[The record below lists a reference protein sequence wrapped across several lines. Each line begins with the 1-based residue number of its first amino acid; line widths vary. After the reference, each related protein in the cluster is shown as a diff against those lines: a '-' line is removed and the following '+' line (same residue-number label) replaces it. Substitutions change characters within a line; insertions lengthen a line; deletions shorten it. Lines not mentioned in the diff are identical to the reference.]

1 MFVLCV
7 AKQFLCFAAPSL
19 PSLYMVSRI
28 AFPLTLAAIALACLL
43 VGCDEVARQT
53 QPTPTGVPVFSGWS
67 TPPSASPV
75 IPAGALKTVGT
86 WNDPCLL
93 SENGKLV
100 AYLSSNRDELFK
112 PPVVPYR
119 AVSDDQGKTWKLD
132 PATPLL
138 EPAGTPFASI
148 ETPSVVKFKGGY
160 HLFFTGVYP
169 AGAASPMAIGHAT
182 SADGRSWKMTNGGRP
197 ILQATGKAT
206 DWHSY
211 LVAEP
216 GVAVF
221 ENRLHIYFAAV
232 GARPGG
238 NPPQLQ
244 TIGLITSEDGKTF
257 TAPRQVL
264 SQSELYP
271 ASAGFVGYTTPAPL
285 VVEDRLHLF
294 YTVARFQKDANPQWF
309 QTALHHAVS
318 ADGLRFAQDSAA
330 LLVRE
335 SLPWTKSEIRSP
347 FALLEGDQVRLFFA
361 GHGDVADLV
370 RKISTRQTSGQF
382 GVGEA
387 RLPLSALP
395 SQTP

>member
-1 MFVLCV
+1 
-7 AKQFLCFAAPSL
+7 
-19 PSLYMVSRI
+19 MVSRF
-28 AFPLTLAAIALACLL
+28 ASPFTLAAIVLAGLL
-43 VGCDEVARQT
+43 AGCDESARQG
-53 QPTPTGVPVFSGWS
+53 PPSPTGVPTFSGWS
-67 TPPSASPV
+67 TPPSASPI
-75 IPAGALKTVGT
+75 IPAGALKTIGT
-86 WNDPCLL
+86 WNDPCVLV
-93 SENGKLV
+93 ENDGLV

-119 AVSDDQGKTWKLD
+119 AVSSDRGATWKLD

-138 EPAGTPFASI
+138 DTNGTPFASI
-148 ETPSVVKFKGGY
+148 ETPSVVKFNGGY

-169 AGAASPMAIGHAT
+169 AGTASPMAIGHAT
-182 SADGRSWKMTNGGRP
+182 SADGRSWKLANQGRP
-197 ILQATGKAT
+197 ILQATGKAA

-216 GVAVF
+216 GAAVF
-221 ENRLHIYFAAV
+221 QNRLHVYFAAV

-257 TAPRQVL
+257 SAPRQVL

-285 VVEDRLHLF
+285 VAGDRLHLF
-294 YTVARFQKDANPQWF
+294 YAVARFQKDANPQWF

-318 ADGLRFAQDSAA
+318 ADGIRFAQDPAA
-330 LLVRE
+330 LLLRE
-335 SLPWTKSEIRSP
+335 SLPWTRSEIRSP

-370 RKISTRQTSGQF
+370 RKVSSRQTSGQF
-382 GVGEA
+382 GIGEA

-395 SQTP
+395 AQAP